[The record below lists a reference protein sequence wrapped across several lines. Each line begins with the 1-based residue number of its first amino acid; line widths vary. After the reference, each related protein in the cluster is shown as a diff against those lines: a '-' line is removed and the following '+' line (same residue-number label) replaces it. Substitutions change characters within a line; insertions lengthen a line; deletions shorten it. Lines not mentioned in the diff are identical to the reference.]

1 MPVNWCTSC
10 KCVLA
15 NEEVVEGVCERC
27 GSEVIRKEKSQWMLR
42 ITKYADRLIDDL
54 DDVDFIE
61 RVKTQQRNWIGRST
75 GTEVTFKTNTEDDIT
90 VYTTRVDTLF
100 GVTYT
105 VISPEHPLL
114 KKWQPLIKNWDEVA
128 AYQEAHP
135 EKEII
140 RLGIGDVT
148 QPLAKCVVDAMHDA
162 VTEMG
167 TKEGF
172 HGYGPEQGYPF
183 LKQAIQGY
191 YAGRGTK
198 LDEDEIFIS
207 DGAKSDLANVLGLFD
222 VDNTVLV
229 PDPVYPTYVDDNVT
243 DGRKII
249 YGRTSQ
255 ENGFLGMP
263 DENVKAD
270 IIYICSPNNPTG
282 AAYTRDQLKVWV
294 DYARK
299 NDAIILY
306 DAAYECFISD
316 GDLARS
322 IFEIEGARECAIE
335 ICSFSKIAGFT
346 GTRCGY
352 TIVPHELER
361 EGMNINK
368 LWLRR
373 QTTKFNGV
381 PYVVQRAAAAVF
393 TESGM
398 AEIQQNLDYYRKN
411 AKVIADALDECG
423 VWYCGGKNSPYI
435 WLRCPGGMKSWEF
448 FDWLLE
454 NCGVVGTPGVGFG
467 ECGEGYFRL
476 TAFGDAEKTKV
487 AAQRIKAA
495 IQTL

>member
-1 MPVNWCTSC
+1 MKMN
-10 KCVLA
+10 KHY
-15 NEEVVEGVCERC
+15 NELKA
-27 GSEVIRKEKSQWMLR
+27 SYLF
-42 ITKYADRLIDDL
+42 
-54 DDVDFIE
+54 VDIAH
-61 RVKTQQRNWIGRST
+61 K
-75 GTEVTFKTNTEDDIT
+75 
-90 VYTTRVDTLF
+90 
-100 GVTYT
+100 
-105 VISPEHPLL
+105 
-114 KKWQPLIKNWDEVA
+114 VA

-148 QPLAKCVVDAMHDA
+148 QPLAKCVVTAMQDAA
-162 VTEMG
+162 AEMG

-191 YAGRGTK
+191 YASRNTK

-229 PDPVYPTYVDDNVT
+229 PDPVYPTYVDDKVT
-243 DGRKII
+243 DGRKIV
-249 YGRTSQ
+249 YSRTNQ

-263 DENVKAD
+263 DDSVKAD

-282 AAYTRDQLKVWV
+282 AAYTREQLKEWV
-294 DYARK
+294 AYAKK
-299 NDAIILY
+299 NNAVILY
-306 DAAYECFISD
+306 DAAYECFITD
-316 GDLARS
+316 EHLARS

-335 ICSFSKIAGFT
+335 ICSFSKIAGF
-346 GTRCGY
+346 
-352 TIVPHELER
+352 
-361 EGMNINK
+361 
-368 LWLRR
+368 
-373 QTTKFNGV
+373 NGV
-381 PYVVQRAAAAVF
+381 PYIVQRAAAAVF

-411 AKVIADALDECG
+411 AKVIADALDACG

-435 WLRCPGGMKSWEF
+435 WLRCPGNMKSWEF

-476 TAFGDAEKTKV
+476 TAFGDAEKTK
-487 AAQRIKAA
+487 AAAERIKTA
-495 IQTL
+495 IKAL